1 MPKLKSK
8 KILAPEKQF
17 LAFPDH
23 YVNLPGKIEF
33 TELAKLA
40 TTDVDTYGE
49 KSGKVIAR
57 GTLVHM
63 AADGVVTK
71 PTYSAETTTGTTGT
85 KANAVLFNTID
96 IEDFD
101 GKTDPYVNAAVLVH
115 GFVRKDRLIGDK
127 DAIEFSDMIH
137 VVNN

>member
-23 YVNLPGKIEF
+23 YVNLPGKIAF
-33 TELAKLA
+33 AELAKLA
-40 TTDVDTYGE
+40 TTDEATYGE

-63 AADGVVTK
+63 DEDGNVTT
-71 PTYSAETTTGTTGT
+71 PSATV

-101 GKTDPYVNAAVLVH
+101 EKTDPYVNAAVLVH

>member
-23 YVNLPGKIEF
+23 YVNLPGKIAF
-33 TELAKLA
+33 AELAKLA
-40 TTDVDTYGE
+40 TTDDDTYGE

-63 AADGVVTK
+63 DADGNVTK
-71 PTYSAETTTGTTGT
+71 PTFTADAGTGTGT

-96 IEDFD
+96 IEDYD
-101 GKTDPYVNAAVLVH
+101 TVTDPYVNAAVLVH
-115 GFVRKDRLIGDK
+115 GFVRKDRLIGDI
-127 DAIEFSDMIH
+127 DAIEFSDLIH

>member
-23 YVNLPGKIEF
+23 YVNLPGKIAFE
-33 TELAKLA
+33 ELAKLA
-40 TTDVDTYGE
+40 TTDADTYGE

-63 AADGVVTK
+63 DADGNVTK
-71 PTYSAETTTGTTGT
+71 PTYSKTVTDGT

-96 IEDFD
+96 IEDYD
-101 GKTDPYVNAAVLVH
+101 VVTDPYINAAVLVH

-127 DAIEFSDMIH
+127 ENLDFSDLIH

>member
-23 YVNLPGKIEF
+23 YVNLPGKIVF
-33 TELAKLA
+33 AELAKLA
-40 TTDVDTYGE
+40 TTNVATYGE

-63 AADGVVTK
+63 DEDGVVTK
-71 PTYSAETTTGTTGT
+71 PTYSKTVADGT

-96 IEDFD
+96 IEDYD
-101 GKTDPYVNAAVLVH
+101 AVTDPYVNAAVLVH

-127 DAIEFSDMIH
+127 DAIEFSDLIH

>member
-1 MPKLKSK
+1 MPKLRTK
-8 KILAPEKQF
+8 KILPPERQF

-23 YVNLPGKIEF
+23 YVNLPGKIAF
-33 TELAKLA
+33 DELAKLA
-40 TTDVDTYGE
+40 TTDEATYGE

-63 AADGVVTK
+63 DADGVVTK
-71 PTYSAETTTGTTGT
+71 PTYSAEATSGT

-96 IEDFD
+96 IADYD
-101 GKTDPYVNAAVLVH
+101 KVTDPFVNAAVLVH

-127 DAIEFSDMIH
+127 ENLDFGDLIH
-137 VVNN
+137 VVNK

>member
-1 MPKLKSK
+1 MPKLRTK
-8 KILAPEKQF
+8 KILPPERQF

-23 YVNLPGKIEF
+23 YVNLPGKIAF
-33 TELAKLA
+33 AELAKLA
-40 TTDVDTYGE
+40 TTDVATYGE

-63 AADGVVTK
+63 DADGVVTK
-71 PTYSAETTTGTTGT
+71 PTYSKTSTSGT

-96 IEDFD
+96 IEGLDAT
-101 GKTDPYVNAAVLVH
+101 TDPYVNAAVLVH
-115 GFVRKDRLIGDK
+115 GFVRKDRLLGDK
-127 DAIEFSDMIH
+127 EAIEFGDLIH

>member
-1 MPKLKSK
+1 MPKLRTK
-8 KILAPEKQF
+8 KILPPERQF

-23 YVNLPGKIEF
+23 YVNLPGKIAF
-33 TELAKLA
+33 DELAKLA
-40 TTDVDTYGE
+40 TTDVATYGE

-63 AADGVVTK
+63 DADGNVTK
-71 PTYSAETTTGTTGT
+71 PTFTAAAAKGT

-96 IEDFD
+96 IADYD
-101 GKTDPYVNAAVLVH
+101 KVTDPYVNAAVLVH

-127 DAIEFSDMIH
+127 DAIEFGDLIH

>member
-1 MPKLKSK
+1 MPKLRSK
-8 KILAPEKQF
+8 KILPPERQF

-23 YVNLPGKIEF
+23 YVNLPGKIAF
-33 TELAKLA
+33 AELAKLA

-63 AADGVVTK
+63 DADGVVTK
-71 PTYSAETTTGTTGT
+71 PTYSAKATTGT

-101 GKTDPYVNAAVLVH
+101 ATTDPYVNAAVLVH

-127 DAIEFSDMIH
+127 DAIEFGDLIH

>member
-23 YVNLPGKIEF
+23 YVNLPGKIAF
-33 TELAKLA
+33 VELAKLA
-40 TTDVDTYGE
+40 TTDADTYGE

-63 AADGVVTK
+63 NEDGVVTK
-71 PTYSAETTTGTTGT
+71 PTYSETVTDGT

-96 IEDFD
+96 IEDYD
-101 GKTDPYVNAAVLVH
+101 EKTDPYVNAAVLVH

-127 DAIEFSDMIH
+127 DAIEFSDLIH

>member
-23 YVNLPGKIEF
+23 YVNLPGKIAF
-33 TELAKLA
+33 AELAKLA
-40 TTDVDTYGE
+40 TTDVATYGE

-63 AADGVVTK
+63 DEDGNVTK
-71 PTYSAETTTGTTGT
+71 PTYSKTVTDGT

-96 IEDFD
+96 IEDYD
-101 GKTDPYVNAAVLVH
+101 EKTDPYVNAAVLVH
-115 GFVRKDRLIGDK
+115 GFVRKDRLLGDK
-127 DAIEFSDMIH
+127 ENLDFSDLIH

>member
-23 YVNLPGKIEF
+23 YVNLPGKIAF
-33 TELAKLA
+33 AELAKLA

-57 GTLVHM
+57 GTLVYM
-63 AADGVVTK
+63 DAYGNVSK
-71 PTYSAETTTGTTGT
+71 PTYSKTVTDGT

-96 IEDFD
+96 IADYD
-101 GKTDPYVNAAVLVH
+101 KVTDPYVNAAVLVH

>member
-1 MPKLKSK
+1 MPKLRSK
-8 KILAPEKQF
+8 KILPPEKQF

-23 YVNLPGKIEF
+23 YVNIPGKIAF
-33 TELAKLA
+33 AELAKLK
-40 TTDVDTYGE
+40 TVDVDTYGD

-57 GTLVHM
+57 GTLVHID
-63 AADGVVTK
+63 ADGNVTK
-71 PTYSAETTTGTTGT
+71 PTYSSTVTSGT

-101 GKTDPYVNAAVLVH
+101 AKTDPYVNAAVLVH

-127 DAIEFSDMIH
+127 ENLDFSDLIH

>member
-1 MPKLKSK
+1 MPKLRTK
-8 KILAPEKQF
+8 KILPPEKQF

-23 YVNLPGKIEF
+23 YVNIPGKIAF
-33 TELAKLA
+33 AELDKLK
-40 TTDVDTYGE
+40 TVDVDTYGD

-57 GTLVHM
+57 GTLVHID
-63 AADGVVTK
+63 ADGVVTK
-71 PTYSAETTTGTTGT
+71 PTYSSTVTNGT
-85 KANAVLFNTID
+85 KANAVLFNTIY

-101 GKTDPYVNAAVLVH
+101 EKTDPYVNAAVLVH

-127 DAIEFSDMIH
+127 ANLDFSDLIH

>member
-23 YVNLPGKIEF
+23 YVNLPGKIAF
-33 TELAKLA
+33 GELAKLA
-40 TTDVDTYGE
+40 TTDADTYGE

-63 AADGVVTK
+63 NEDGNVTK
-71 PTYSAETTTGTTGT
+71 PTYSKTVTEGT

-96 IEDFD
+96 IEDYD
-101 GKTDPYVNAAVLVH
+101 EKTDLYVNAAVLVH

-127 DAIEFSDMIH
+127 ENLDFSDLIH

>member
-23 YVNLPGKIEF
+23 YVNLPGKIAF
-33 TELAKLA
+33 GELANLA
-40 TTDVDTYGE
+40 TTDVATYGE

-63 AADGVVTK
+63 NENGIVTK
-71 PTYSAETTTGTTGT
+71 PTYSQTVTDGT

-96 IEDFD
+96 IEDYD
-101 GKTDPYVNAAVLVH
+101 AKTDPYVNAAVLVH

-127 DAIEFSDMIH
+127 DAIEFSDLIH

>member
-1 MPKLKSK
+1 MPKLRTK
-8 KILAPEKQF
+8 KILPPERQF

-23 YVNLPGKIEF
+23 YVNLPGKIAFE
-33 TELAKLA
+33 ELSKLA
-40 TTDVDTYGE
+40 TTDEATYGE

-63 AADGVVTK
+63 DANGNVTK
-71 PTYSAETTTGTTGT
+71 PTYSNTTNDGT

-101 GKTDPYVNAAVLVH
+101 VVTDPYINAAVLVH

-127 DAIEFSDMIH
+127 ENLDFSDLIH

>member
-1 MPKLKSK
+1 MPKLRTK
-8 KILAPEKQF
+8 KILPPERQF

-23 YVNLPGKIEF
+23 YVNLPGKIAF
-33 TELAKLA
+33 AELAKLA
-40 TTDVDTYGE
+40 TTDVATYGE

-63 AADGVVTK
+63 DADGNVTK
-71 PTYSAETTTGTTGT
+71 PTFTKGGTGT

-96 IEDFD
+96 IEGLDAT
-101 GKTDPYVNAAVLVH
+101 TDPYVNAAVLVH
-115 GFVRKDRLIGDK
+115 GFVRKDRLLGDK
-127 DAIEFSDMIH
+127 EAIEFGDLIH

>member
-23 YVNLPGKIEF
+23 YVNLPGKIAFE
-33 TELAKLA
+33 ELAKLA
-40 TTDVDTYGE
+40 TTDVATYGE

-63 AADGVVTK
+63 DENGSVTK
-71 PTYSAETTTGTTGT
+71 PTYSKTATTGT

-96 IEDFD
+96 IEDYD
-101 GKTDPYVNAAVLVH
+101 KKTDPYINAAVLVH
-115 GFVRKDRLIGDK
+115 GFVRKDRLIGDE
-127 DAIEFSDMIH
+127 DAIEFSDLIH

>member
-23 YVNLPGKIEF
+23 YVNLPGKIAF
-33 TELAKLA
+33 AELAKLA
-40 TTDVDTYGE
+40 TTDADTYGE

-63 AADGVVTK
+63 DEDGNVTK
-71 PTYSAETTTGTTGT
+71 PTYSKTVTNGT

-96 IEDFD
+96 IEDYD
-101 GKTDPYVNAAVLVH
+101 EKTDPYVNAAVLVH

-127 DAIEFSDMIH
+127 ENLDFGDLIH

>member
-23 YVNLPGKIEF
+23 YVNLPGKIDF
-33 TELAKLA
+33 AELAKLA
-40 TTDVDTYGE
+40 TTDADTYGE

-63 AADGVVTK
+63 EADGSVTK
-71 PTYSAETTTGTTGT
+71 PTYSKTVTNGT

-96 IEDFD
+96 IEDYD
-101 GKTDPYVNAAVLVH
+101 AVTDPYVNAAVLVH

-127 DAIEFSDMIH
+127 DAIEFSDLIH

>member
-23 YVNLPGKIEF
+23 YVNLPGKIAF
-33 TELAKLA
+33 AELAKLA
-40 TTDVDTYGE
+40 TTDADTYGE

-63 AADGVVTK
+63 DEDGVVTK
-71 PTYSAETTTGTTGT
+71 PTYSKTVTDGT

-96 IEDFD
+96 IEDYD
-101 GKTDPYVNAAVLVH
+101 EKTDPYVNAAVLVH

-127 DAIEFSDMIH
+127 DAIEFSDLIH

>member
-23 YVNLPGKIEF
+23 YVNLPGKIAF
-33 TELAKLA
+33 AELAKLA
-40 TTDVDTYGE
+40 TTDADTYGE

-63 AADGVVTK
+63 DENGNVTK
-71 PTYSAETTTGTTGT
+71 PTYSKTVTDGT

-96 IEDFD
+96 IEDYD
-101 GKTDPYVNAAVLVH
+101 EKTDPYINAAVLVH

-127 DAIEFSDMIH
+127 DAIEFSDLIH
-137 VVNN
+137 MVNN

>member
-23 YVNLPGKIEF
+23 YVNLPGKIAF
-33 TELAKLA
+33 TELANLA
-40 TTDVDTYGE
+40 TTDVATYGE

-63 AADGVVTK
+63 DEDGNVTK
-71 PTYSAETTTGTTGT
+71 PTYSKTVTDGT

-96 IEDFD
+96 IEDYD
-101 GKTDPYVNAAVLVH
+101 EKTDLYVNAAVLVH

-127 DAIEFSDMIH
+127 DAIEFSDLIH

>member
-23 YVNLPGKIEF
+23 YVNLPGKIAFE
-33 TELAKLA
+33 ELAKLA
-40 TTDVDTYGE
+40 TTDDDTYGE

-63 AADGVVTK
+63 DEDGNVTK
-71 PTYSAETTTGTTGT
+71 PTYSKTVTDGT

-96 IEDFD
+96 IEDYD
-101 GKTDPYVNAAVLVH
+101 EKTDPYVNAAVLVH
-115 GFVRKDRLIGDK
+115 GFVRKDRLIGNK
-127 DAIEFSDMIH
+127 DAIEFGDLIH

>member
-23 YVNLPGKIEF
+23 YVNLPGKIAF
-33 TELAKLA
+33 AELAKLA
-40 TTDVDTYGE
+40 TTDVATYGE
-49 KSGKVIAR
+49 KSGEVIAR
-57 GTLVHM
+57 GSLVHL
-63 AADGVVTK
+63 AVGGVVTK
-71 PTYSAETTTGTTGT
+71 PPFTAAAAKGT

-96 IEDFD
+96 IEDYD
-101 GKTDPYVNAAVLVH
+101 AVTDPYVNAAVLVH

-127 DAIEFSDMIH
+127 ENLDFSDLIH

>member
-23 YVNLPGKIEF
+23 YVNLPGKIAF
-33 TELAKLA
+33 AELAKLA
-40 TTDVDTYGE
+40 TTDADTYGE

-63 AADGVVTK
+63 DEDGNVTI
-71 PTYSAETTTGTTGT
+71 PTYSKTVTDGT

-96 IEDFD
+96 IEDYD
-101 GKTDPYVNAAVLVH
+101 EKTDPYVNAAVLVH

-127 DAIEFSDMIH
+127 DAIEFSDLIH

>member
-23 YVNLPGKIEF
+23 YVNLPGKIAF

-40 TTDVDTYGE
+40 TADEATYGE

-57 GTLVHM
+57 GTLVYM
-63 AADGVVTK
+63 DADGNVSK
-71 PTYSAETTTGTTGT
+71 PTYSKTVTDGT

-96 IEDFD
+96 IEDYD
-101 GKTDPYVNAAVLVH
+101 AVTDPYVNAAVLVH

-127 DAIEFSDMIH
+127 ENLDFSDLIH

>member
-1 MPKLKSK
+1 MPKLRTK
-8 KILAPEKQF
+8 KILPPERQF

-23 YVNLPGKIEF
+23 YVNLPGKIAF
-33 TELAKLA
+33 AELAKLA
-40 TTDVDTYGE
+40 TTDVATYGE

-63 AADGVVTK
+63 DADGVVTK
-71 PTYSAETTTGTTGT
+71 PTTTV

-101 GKTDPYVNAAVLVH
+101 AETDPYVNAAVLVH

-127 DAIEFSDMIH
+127 ENLDFSDLIH

>member
-23 YVNLPGKIEF
+23 YVNLPGKIAF
-33 TELAKLA
+33 AELAKLA
-40 TTDVDTYGE
+40 TTDVATYGE

-63 AADGVVTK
+63 DEDGVVTK
-71 PTYSAETTTGTTGT
+71 PTYSKTVTDGT

-96 IEDFD
+96 IEDYD
-101 GKTDPYVNAAVLVH
+101 EKTDPYVNAAVLVH

-127 DAIEFSDMIH
+127 DTIEFSDLLH

>member
-23 YVNLPGKIEF
+23 YVNLPGKIAF
-33 TELAKLA
+33 AELANLA
-40 TTDVDTYGE
+40 TTDVATYGE

-63 AADGVVTK
+63 NEDGVVTK
-71 PTYSAETTTGTTGT
+71 PTYSKTVIDGT

-96 IEDFD
+96 IEDYD
-101 GKTDPYVNAAVLVH
+101 EKTDPYVNAAVLVH

-127 DAIEFSDMIH
+127 DAIEFSDLIH

>member
-23 YVNLPGKIEF
+23 YVNLPGKIAF
-33 TELAKLA
+33 AELAKLA
-40 TTDVDTYGE
+40 TTDADTYGE

-63 AADGVVTK
+63 DEDGNVTK
-71 PTYSAETTTGTTGT
+71 PTYSRTVTDGT

-96 IEDFD
+96 IEDYNVV
-101 GKTDPYVNAAVLVH
+101 TDPYVNAAVLVH
-115 GFVRKDRLIGDK
+115 GFVRKDRLLGDK
-127 DAIEFSDMIH
+127 DAIEFGDLIH
-137 VVNN
+137 VVNK

>member
-1 MPKLKSK
+1 MPKLKNK
-8 KILAPEKQF
+8 KILPPERQF

-23 YVNLPGKIEF
+23 YVNLPGKIAF
-33 TELAKLA
+33 AELAKLA
-40 TTDVDTYGE
+40 TTDVATYGE

-63 AADGVVTK
+63 DEDGVVTK
-71 PTYSAETTTGTTGT
+71 PTFTAAAAKGT

-96 IEDFD
+96 IEDYD
-101 GKTDPYVNAAVLVH
+101 AVTDPYVNASILVH
-115 GFVRKDRLIGDK
+115 GFVRKDRLLGDK
-127 DAIEFSDMIH
+127 DAIEFGDLIH